1 MDYSAEDDAAPV
13 DMLASLFAARGWP
26 CELVSED
33 EMTGEVQGS
42 VEVPWDAGRCPGSGN
57 APSLNGSNDERSLR
71 SLRSCP
77 Q

>member
-1 MDYSAEDDAAPV
+1 MRAADMDYSAEDDAAPV

-42 VEVPWDAGRCPGSGN
+42 WAN
-57 APSLNGSNDERSLR
+57 YQLR
-71 SLRSCP
+71 AIWRAEDSV
-77 Q
+77 